1 MTTSTRKT
9 KRRRHA
15 VGAKRS
21 GVAAPPRHIAVPTGE
36 TKGAADRDD
45 TALSASLE
53 RDVDSDEAT
62 QLEAIFEEPLHI
74 DDDAIIEDADGADSR
89 RR

>member
-1 MTTSTRKT
+1 
-9 KRRRHA
+9 
-15 VGAKRS
+15 VGAKRP
-21 GVAAPPRHIAVPTGE
+21 GVAAPSRHVAAPTGE
-36 TKGAADRDD
+36 TKVPAERDD